1 MIKVGQIYRP
11 VDKRRD
17 GRRIRVV
24 KTFVGLSVTGWKEF
38 FALVES
44 RHVGQRKWKPA
55 PPIRLDRLESRH
67 YKLVKGC

>member
-1 MIKVGQIYRP
+1 MTIKIGQVYRP

-24 KTFVGLSVTGWKEF
+24 EIEDCISCWRYPVQVF
-38 FALVES
+38 VES

-67 YKLVKGC
+67 YKLVRG